1 MLDKLILGMCGAAG
15 PVETTNGILNK
26 KNTHGFYLSTQG
38 LRLWWNMS
46 TDGANY
52 LKTRD
57 VHRFQFLIR
66 DIYQSKPLVTHAKIK
81 FYIITK
87 N

>member
-1 MLDKLILGMCGAAG
+1 
-15 PVETTNGILNK
+15 
-26 KNTHGFYLSTQG
+26 
-38 LRLWWNMS
+38 MS

>member
-1 MLDKLILGMCGAAG
+1 M
-15 PVETTNGILNK
+15 ETTNGILNK
-26 KNTHGFYLSTQG
+26 KNAHVLYLSTQG
-38 LRLWWNMS
+38 LTLRWNMS

-57 VHRFQFLIR
+57 VHRFQFLIK
-66 DIYQSKPLVTHAKIK
+66 DIYQSKLHVNHAKIK
-81 FYIITK
+81 FFIITK